1 MTFLT
6 VWNAADKPEI
16 AQKIFLG
23 YLSPLLIL
31 SHVLR
36 IILEMKR
43 CVLLLITDS
52 FYESYNKKVALI
64 KLPSIVGKAA
74 DIFLLLIF
82 SMKYFLLQTFS
93 SPQCLGR
100 LIAC

>member
-6 VWNAADKPEI
+6 VWNAKDKKKLPRT
-16 AQKIFLG
+16 IFLG
-23 YLSPLLIL
+23 YLSPALLIL

-52 FYESYNKKVALI
+52 FYESYNKKVAVI
-64 KLPSIVGKAA
+64 KLPYERTNEGVLRGPRGPKNLGEVGV
-74 DIFLLLIF
+74 
-82 SMKYFLLQTFS
+82 
-93 SPQCLGR
+93 
-100 LIAC
+100 